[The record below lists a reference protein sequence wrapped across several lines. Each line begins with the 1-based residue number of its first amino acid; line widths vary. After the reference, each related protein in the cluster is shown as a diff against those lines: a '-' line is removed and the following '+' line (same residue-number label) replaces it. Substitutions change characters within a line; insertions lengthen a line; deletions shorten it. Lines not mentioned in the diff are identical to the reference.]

1 MNWIAIFLL
10 VTPCVA
16 LSEAELDFH
25 LCSAYVEQSVAGA
38 QTESGWPVHVKL
50 TKVGATSFERFT
62 ESNIGSMSRL
72 VVGDREFLRATIW
85 VPISSGDLHRAFSS
99 QEVATAW
106 QRTLA
111 GKLPAAPCG
120 AGD

>member
-1 MNWIAIFLL
+1 MIWIAILLL
-10 VTPCVA
+10 VIPSFVTA
-16 LSEAELDFH
+16 EAELDFH
-25 LCSAYVEQSVAGA
+25 LCSAYVQQSAVGA

-50 TKVGATSFERFT
+50 TKVGAKSFERFT
-62 ESNIGSMSRL
+62 ESNSGSMTRF

-99 QEVATAW
+99 KEVATAW